1 MATLGVCGDNCGECP
16 RGIATK
22 TGDPDILEKAL
33 SLWIKTGQRT
43 AGTPAI
49 SLYCAGCASAGQ
61 CAYDNQREC
70 AVSKGL
76 DNCGLCGDYPCA
88 MVNESFKRSD
98 DFAAKCRKIC
108 SKDDFEQ
115 LEKAFF
121 MKRKYLD
128 EQHGIQIGNYSS

>member
-1 MATLGVCGDNCGECP
+1 MTMVNLGVCGDNCDKCP

-22 TGDPDILEKAL
+22 TGDAELLEKTL
-33 SLWIKTGQRT
+33 SLWIKTGLLP

-49 SLYCAGCASAGQ
+49 SLYCSGCATTGQ
-61 CAYDNQREC
+61 CAYDKQREC
-70 AVSKGL
+70 AASKGL
-76 DNCGLCGDYPCA
+76 DNCGLCDDYPCA

-98 DFAAKCRKIC
+98 DFAAQCRKVC
-108 SKDDFEQ
+108 SKEDFEQ

-128 EQHGIQIGNYSS
+128 EAHGSPA